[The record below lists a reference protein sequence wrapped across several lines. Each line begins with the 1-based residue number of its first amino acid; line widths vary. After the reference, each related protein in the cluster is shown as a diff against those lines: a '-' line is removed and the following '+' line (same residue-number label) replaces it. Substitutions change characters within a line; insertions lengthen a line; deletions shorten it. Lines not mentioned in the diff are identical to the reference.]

1 MRKTIRTL
9 LDALA
14 GMACAAALVAPAVAA
29 DAQPPADPSKP
40 VTTARVGGSPAD
52 AAFRDA
58 QQKSADVYR
67 AARADCR
74 AKPRAE
80 RGSCMSAAR
89 AELKRARQEAQAT
102 HAAAKKQRQ

>member
-1 MRKTIRTL
+1 MKFATL
-9 LDALA
+9 LSPF
-14 GMACAAALVAPAVAA
+14 AAALLCLAIGTPATAA

-58 QQKSADVYR
+58 QQKSAAAYR
-67 AARADCR
+67 DARNACK

-80 RGSCMSAAR
+80 RGACMNAAR
-89 AELKRARQEAQAT
+89 AQLKHAQGEARSA
-102 HAAAKKQRQ
+102 HASAMKSR

>member
-1 MRKTIRTL
+1 MKYATL
-9 LDALA
+9 LSPL
-14 GMACAAALVAPAVAA
+14 AAALLCAALSAPAMAA

-58 QQKSADVYR
+58 QQKSAAAYR
-67 AARADCR
+67 DARNACK

-80 RGSCMSAAR
+80 RGACMNAAR
-89 AELKRARQEAQAT
+89 AQLKHAQGEARSAHASAT
-102 HAAAKKQRQ
+102 KSR